1 MQSFT
6 DLKVWQR
13 AHEFTLLIYK
23 ATANFPSE
31 EKFGLTSQLRRAA
44 VSIESNIAEGRGRG
58 SDKDFGRFISMAMG
72 SCFERERCVVLRR
85 KSNHVVEVKSQI
97 LIARDLNFISAT
109 QSDFLEV
116 KVDEVSRMLNSL
128 KIKLMANS

>member
-23 ATANFPSE
+23 AIANFPGE

-58 SDKDFGRFISMAMG
+58 SDKDFCRFISIAMG
-72 SCFERERCVVLRR
+72 SCF
-85 KSNHVVEVKSQI
+85 EVKSQI

-109 QSDFLEV
+109 QSDFLEA